1 LSETDPASSRGY
13 RNYVL
18 GVLLVAYIFNFV
30 DRQLPSILA
39 SMLMDEFGLSGTQ
52 IGLMTGP
59 AFALFYTFVGIPI
72 ARWADVGSRR
82 TIIALALAV
91 WSAMT
96 AVTSFALSFL
106 HLALARIGVGIGE
119 AGCSPPAHSLISDLF
134 PPEKRATALSI
145 YSLGI
150 PIGGALGTLVGGW
163 LGQLYG
169 WRVAFLVVGLPG
181 IALALLV
188 RFTIREPAR
197 GPSHVGGES
206 VKVVARFM
214 LRLPSFLHLSAGT
227 ALHAFYGYGAA
238 AFIPIFLIRV
248 HGLELGEVSTALAAL
263 ALTTGTAGTYLGGW
277 LSDRLAHSDAR
288 WYMWVPAIG
297 SLVAIPFTFL
307 FYLWPEPWTAL
318 LLSIPGTIVG
328 GLYLGPCF
336 AMTQSLAKPHMR
348 AMASAVLL
356 FLVNLIGLGAG
367 PVAVGAI
374 WDALTPFFGIDG
386 LRYSLLGTVAIGAAW
401 SAVHFHLAAQTLRE
415 DLLAKDLA

>member
-1 LSETDPASSRGY
+1 VSEIVPASRGY
-13 RNYVL
+13 RSYVL
-18 GVLLVAYIFNFV
+18 SVLLVAYIFNFV

-39 SMLMDEFGLSGTQ
+39 PMLMDEFHLSGTQ
-52 IGLMTGP
+52 IGLMTGF
-59 AFALFYTFVGIPI
+59 AFAVFYTFVGIPI

-96 AVTSFALSFL
+96 AVTSFAQSFL

-119 AGCSPPAHSLISDLF
+119 AGCSPPAHSLISDVF
-134 PPEKRATALSI
+134 PPERRATALSI

-169 WRVAFLVVGLPG
+169 WRAAFLVVGLPG
-181 IALALLV
+181 LVLALLV
-188 RFTIREPAR
+188 RFTVREPAR
-197 GPSHVGGES
+197 AASHTGGEPA
-206 VKVVARFM
+206 VVVARFM
-214 LRLPSFLHLSAGT
+214 LRLPSFVHLSAGT

-238 AFIPIFLIRV
+238 AFLPIFLVRV
-248 HGLELGEVSTALAAL
+248 HKLELGEISTALAAL

-277 LSDRLAHSDAR
+277 LSDRLARADAR

-297 SLVAIPFTFL
+297 SLVALPFTFL

-356 FLVNLIGLGAG
+356 FLVNLVGLGVG
-367 PVAVGAI
+367 PVFVGAL
-374 WDALTPFFGIDG
+374 WDLLTPRLGVDAI
-386 LRYSLLGTVAIGAAW
+386 RYALLATVATGAAW
-401 SAVHFHLAAQTLRE
+401 SAVHFTLAARTLRA
-415 DLLAKDLA
+415 DLLAKNAA

>member
-1 LSETDPASSRGY
+1 LSETVPATSRGY
-13 RNYVL
+13 RTYVL
-18 GVLLVAYIFNFV
+18 SVLLAAYIFNFI

-39 SMLMDEFGLSGTQ
+39 PMLKEEFDLSDTQ
-52 IGLMTGP
+52 IGLMTGL
-59 AFALFYTFVGIPI
+59 AFAVFYTFVGIPI

-96 AVTSFALSFL
+96 AVTAFAQSFL

-119 AGCSPPAHSLISDLF
+119 AGCSPPAHSLISDVF

-150 PIGGALGTLVGGW
+150 PIGGALGTFLGGW

-188 RFTIREPAR
+188 RFTVREPAR
-197 GPSHVGGES
+197 AAAHAGGDPVG
-206 VKVVARFM
+206 VVARFM
-214 LRLPSFLHLSAGT
+214 LRLPSFIHLSAGT

-238 AFIPIFLIRV
+238 AFLPLFLVRV
-248 HGLELGEVSTALAAL
+248 HGLQLGEISTALAAL

-277 LSDRLAHSDAR
+277 LSDRLAHADAR

-307 FYLWPEPWTAL
+307 FYLWPEPWAAL

-356 FLVNLIGLGAG
+356 FLVNLVGLGVG
-367 PVAVGAI
+367 PVFVGALS
-374 WDALTPFFGIDG
+374 DLLTPRFGADAI
-386 LRYSLLGTVAIGAAW
+386 RYSLLATVATGAAW
-401 SAVHFHLAAQTLRE
+401 SAVHFHLAARTLRA

>member
-1 LSETDPASSRGY
+1 MSEVVPASRGY
-13 RNYVL
+13 RTYVL
-18 GVLLVAYIFNFV
+18 SVLLVAYIFNFV

-39 SMLMDEFGLSGTQ
+39 PMLMDEFHLSGTQ
-52 IGLMTGP
+52 IGLMTGF
-59 AFALFYTFVGIPI
+59 AFAVFYTFVGIPI

-96 AVTSFALSFL
+96 AVTSFAQSFL

-119 AGCSPPAHSLISDLF
+119 AGCSPPAHSLISDVF
-134 PPEKRATALSI
+134 PPERRATALSI

-169 WRVAFLVVGLPG
+169 WRA
-181 IALALLV
+181 A
-188 RFTIREPAR
+188 
-197 GPSHVGGES
+197 SHTGGES
-206 VKVVARFM
+206 AAVVARFM

-238 AFIPIFLIRV
+238 AFLPIFLVRV
-248 HGLELGEVSTALAAL
+248 HKLELGEISTALAAL

-277 LSDRLAHSDAR
+277 LSDRLARADAR

-297 SLVAIPFTFL
+297 SLVALPFTFL

-356 FLVNLIGLGAG
+356 FLVNLVGLGVG
-367 PVAVGAI
+367 PVFVGAL
-374 WDALTPFFGIDG
+374 WDLLTPRLGVDAI
-386 LRYSLLGTVAIGAAW
+386 RYALLATVATGAAW
-401 SAVHFHLAAQTLRE
+401 SAVHFTLAARTLRA
-415 DLLAKDLA
+415 DLLAKNAA

>member
-1 LSETDPASSRGY
+1 MSEAVPAPRTHRTWVLS
-13 RNYVL
+13 
-18 GVLLVAYIFNFV
+18 VLLVAYVFNFV

-39 SMLMDEFGLSGTQ
+39 PMLVEEFDLNGAQ
-52 IGLMTGP
+52 IGLMTGL
-59 AFALFYTFVGIPI
+59 AFAVFYTFVGIPI

-96 AVTSFALSFL
+96 ALTAFAQSFL

-119 AGCSPPAHSLISDLF
+119 AGCSPPAHSLISDVF
-134 PPEKRATALSI
+134 PPERRATALSI

-150 PIGGALGTLVGGW
+150 PIGGALGTLIGGW

-169 WRVAFLVVGLPG
+169 WRAAFLVVGLPG
-181 IALALLV
+181 VALALLV
-188 RFTIREPAR
+188 RFTVREPPRNA
-197 GPSHVGGES
+197 GHTGGES
-206 VKVVARFM
+206 VKVVGRFM

-238 AFIPIFLIRV
+238 AFIPIFMVQV
-248 HGLELGEVSTALAAL
+248 HGLKLGELSTALAAL

-277 LSDRLAHSDAR
+277 LSDRLARADAR

-297 SLVAIPFTFL
+297 SVVAVPFAFL

-356 FLVNLIGLGAG
+356 FLVNLVGLGAG
-367 PVAVGAI
+367 PLFVGVL
-374 WDALTPFFGIDG
+374 WDALRPSFGADG
-386 LRYSLLGTVAIGAAW
+386 LRYSLLATVATGAVW
-401 SAVHFHLAAQTLRE
+401 SAVHFVFAARTLRG
-415 DLLAKDLA
+415 DLLAKDL

>member
-1 LSETDPASSRGY
+1 MSEAIPAPRSHRTWVLS
-13 RNYVL
+13 
-18 GVLLVAYIFNFV
+18 VLLVAYIFNFV
-30 DRQLPSILA
+30 DRQLPAIL
-39 SMLMDEFGLSGTQ
+39 SPMLVEEFDLSGTQ
-52 IGLMTGP
+52 IGLMTGFV
-59 AFALFYTFVGIPI
+59 FAVFYTFVGIPV

-91 WSAMT
+91 WSGMT
-96 AVTSFALSFL
+96 ALTAFAQSFL

-119 AGCSPPAHSLISDLF
+119 AGCSPPAHSLISDVF
-134 PPEKRATALSI
+134 PPERRATALSI

-169 WRVAFLVVGLPG
+169 WRAAFLVVGLPG
-181 IALALLV
+181 ILLALLV
-188 RFTIREPAR
+188 RFTVHEPPRTAGHTGGEPAR
-197 GPSHVGGES
+197 
-206 VKVVARFM
+206 VVARF
-214 LRLPSFLHLSAGT
+214 LVRLPSFLHLSAGT

-238 AFIPIFLIRV
+238 AFIPIFMVQV
-248 HGLELGEVSTALAAL
+248 HGLKLGELSTALAAL

-277 LSDRLAHSDAR
+277 LSDRLARADAR

-297 SLVAIPFTFL
+297 SIIAVPFTFL

-367 PVAVGAI
+367 PLFVGAL
-374 WDALTPFFGIDG
+374 WDLLKPSFGVDG
-386 LRYSLLGTVAIGAAW
+386 LRYALLATVATGAVW
-401 SAVHFHLAAQTLRE
+401 SAVHFTLAARTLRA
-415 DLLAKDLA
+415 DLLAKDR

>member
-1 LSETDPASSRGY
+1 LSEIVPPSSGY
-13 RNYVL
+13 RRYVL

-30 DRQLPSILA
+30 DRQLPTILA
-39 SMLMDEFGLSGTQ
+39 PMLVDEFGLSDKQ
-52 IGLMTGP
+52 IGLMTGF
-59 AFALFYTFVGIPI
+59 AFAVFYTFVGIPI

-96 AVTSFALSFL
+96 AVTAFAQSFL

-119 AGCSPPAHSLISDLF
+119 AGCSPPAHSLISDVF

-163 LGQLYG
+163 LGELYG

-181 IALALLV
+181 LALALLV
-188 RFTIREPAR
+188 RFTVREPAR
-197 GPSHVGGES
+197 AVGHTGGES
-206 VKVVARFM
+206 VNVVAGFM

-238 AFIPIFLIRV
+238 AFLPIFLIRV
-248 HGLELGEVSTALAAL
+248 HGLGLGELSTALAAL

-277 LSDRLAHSDAR
+277 LSDRLAHADAR

-356 FLVNLIGLGAG
+356 FIVNLVGLGIG
-367 PVAVGAI
+367 PLFVGVLSDFLKPSFGV
-374 WDALTPFFGIDG
+374 DAL
-386 LRYSLLGTVAIGAAW
+386 RYALLGTVATGAAW
-401 SAVHFHLAAQTLRE
+401 SAVHFALAARTLRA

>member
-1 LSETDPASSRGY
+1 LIQAIPEPRAY
-13 RNYVL
+13 RTYVL
-18 GVLLVAYIFNFV
+18 SVLLVAYIFNFV

-39 SMLMDEFGLSGTQ
+39 PMLMDEFDLSGTQ
-52 IGLMTGP
+52 IGLMTGV
-59 AFALFYTFVGIPI
+59 AFAVFYTFVGIPI

-96 AVTSFALSFL
+96 AITAFAQSFT

-119 AGCSPPAHSLISDLF
+119 AGCSPPAHSLISDVF
-134 PPEKRATALSI
+134 PPERRATALSI

-181 IALALLV
+181 VALALLV
-188 RFTIREPAR
+188 RFTVREPAR
-197 GPSHVGGES
+197 SAAHVGGES
-206 VKVVARFM
+206 AAVVARFM
-214 LRLPSFLHLSAGT
+214 MRLRSFLHLSAGT

-238 AFIPIFLIRV
+238 SFIPIFMVRV
-248 HGLELGEVSTALAAL
+248 HGLELGELSTALAAL
-263 ALTTGTAGTYLGGW
+263 ALTTGTAGTFLGGW
-277 LSDRLAHSDAR
+277 ISDRLAGADAR

-297 SLVAIPFTFL
+297 SIVAIPFTFL
-307 FYLWPEPWTAL
+307 FYLWPDPWTAL
-318 LLSIPGTIVG
+318 LLSVPGTIVG

-336 AMTQSLAKPHMR
+336 AMTQTLAKPHMR

-367 PVAVGAI
+367 PLFVGAL
-374 WDALTPFFGIDG
+374 WDALTPRFGLDG
-386 LRYSLLGTVAIGAAW
+386 LRYALLSTVVVCAAW
-401 SAVHFHLAAQTLRE
+401 SAIHFALAARTLRA
-415 DLLAKDLA
+415 DLLVKDAA

>member
-1 LSETDPASSRGY
+1 MSEAIPAPRSHRNWVLS
-13 RNYVL
+13 
-18 GVLLVAYIFNFV
+18 VLLLAYIFNFV

-39 SMLMDEFGLSGTQ
+39 PMLIEEFDLSGTQ
-52 IGLMTGP
+52 IGLMTGL
-59 AFALFYTFVGIPI
+59 AFAVFYTFVGIPI

-96 AVTSFALSFL
+96 AVTAFAQSFL

-119 AGCSPPAHSLISDLF
+119 AGCSPPAHSLISDVF
-134 PPEKRATALSI
+134 PPERRATALSI

-169 WRVAFLVVGLPG
+169 WRAAFLVVGLPG
-181 IALALLV
+181 ILLALLV
-188 RFTIREPAR
+188 RFTVHEPPRTAGHTGGEPAR
-197 GPSHVGGES
+197 
-206 VKVVARFM
+206 VVARF
-214 LRLPSFLHLSAGT
+214 LVRLPSFLHLSAGT

-238 AFIPIFLIRV
+238 AFIPIFMVQV
-248 HGLELGEVSTALAAL
+248 HGLKLGELSTALAAL

-277 LSDRLAHSDAR
+277 LSDRLARADAR

-297 SLVAIPFTFL
+297 SIIAVPFTFL

-367 PVAVGAI
+367 PLFVGVL
-374 WDALTPFFGIDG
+374 WDLLKPSFGVEG
-386 LRYSLLGTVAIGAAW
+386 LRYALLVTVVTGAAW
-401 SAVHFHLAAQTLRE
+401 SAVHFTLAARTLRA
-415 DLLAKDLA
+415 DLLAKDR

>member
-1 LSETDPASSRGY
+1 VSETAATPPGY
-13 RNYVL
+13 RRYVL

-30 DRQLPSILA
+30 DRQLPTILA
-39 SMLMDEFGLSGTQ
+39 PMLVDEFGLSDKQ
-52 IGLMTGP
+52 IGLMTGF
-59 AFALFYTFVGIPI
+59 AFAVFYTFVGIPI

-96 AVTSFALSFL
+96 AVTAFAQSFL

-119 AGCSPPAHSLISDLF
+119 AGCSPPAHSLISDVF
-134 PPEKRATALSI
+134 PAERRATALSI

-163 LGQLYG
+163 LGELYG

-181 IALALLV
+181 LALALLV

-197 GPSHVGGES
+197 AASHTGGES
-206 VKVVARFM
+206 VQVVARFM
-214 LRLPSFLHLSAGT
+214 LRLPAFLHLSAGT

-238 AFIPIFLIRV
+238 AFLPIFLIRV
-248 HGLELGEVSTALAAL
+248 HGLGLGEISTALAAL

-277 LSDRLAHSDAR
+277 LSDRLAHADAR

-356 FLVNLIGLGAG
+356 FIVNLIGLGVG
-367 PVAVGAI
+367 PLFVGALSDFLKPSFGV
-374 WDALTPFFGIDG
+374 DAL
-386 LRYSLLGTVAIGAAW
+386 RYALLATVATGAAW
-401 SAVHFHLAAQTLRE
+401 SAVHFTFAARTLRA
-415 DLLAKDLA
+415 DLLAKDLP

>member
-1 LSETDPASSRGY
+1 VTAAVTVTRGY
-13 RNYVL
+13 RTYVL
-18 GVLLVAYIFNFV
+18 AVLLTAYIFNFI
-30 DRQLPSILA
+30 DRQLPTILA
-39 SMLMDEFGLSGTQ
+39 PMLVDEFDLSDKQ
-52 IGLMTGP
+52 IGLMTGF
-59 AFALFYTFVGIPI
+59 AFAVFYTFVGIPI

-96 AVTSFALSFL
+96 AVTAFAQSFL

-119 AGCSPPAHSLISDLF
+119 AGCSPPAHSLISDVF

-181 IALALLV
+181 LLLALLV
-188 RFTIREPAR
+188 RFTVREPAR
-197 GPSHVGGES
+197 AASHTGGEP
-206 VKVVARFM
+206 VEVVARFM

-238 AFIPIFLIRV
+238 AFLPIFLIRV
-248 HGLELGEVSTALAAL
+248 HGLGLGEISTALAAL

-277 LSDRLAHSDAR
+277 LSDRLAHADAR

-297 SLVAIPFTFL
+297 SLIAIPFTFL

-356 FLVNLIGLGAG
+356 FIVNLIGLGIG
-367 PVAVGAI
+367 PVFVGVLS
-374 WDALTPFFGIDG
+374 DLLKPSFGVDS
-386 LRYSLLGTVAIGAAW
+386 LRYALLATVAAGAAW
-401 SAVHFHLAAQTLRE
+401 SAVHFHLAARTLRE